1 MDKKE
6 LYIEK
11 FTAKLKQWSAKI
23 DEYQAKGEELGA
35 DAKIEY
41 LKQMENLK
49 AKKVELEKKI
59 NSLKGSGGEA
69 FEELKAGA
77 EKAGE
82 ELSEAF
88 KKAAEKL
95 TKNIK

>member
-11 FTAKLKQWSAKI
+11 LGAKLKQWSAKI

-41 LKQMENLK
+41 VKQVKNLK
-49 AKKVELEKKI
+49 VKMDELEKKI
-59 NSLKGSGGEA
+59 AALKGPGGEA
-69 FEELKAGA
+69 FEELKAGVEKAWKDFSEAA
-77 EKAGE
+77 EKA
-82 ELSEAF
+82 AVKF
-88 KKAAEKL
+88 KKSMR
-95 TKNIK
+95 